1 MRFHISLRHTPD
13 SVTEILKTLLEI
25 DGHTDPEIVFDPS
38 KPSMIPVR
46 LVDTNKA
53 QAELGFR
60 ATTGLRAGLEKTIKW
75 YRESVQSGSSSDTP

>member
-25 DGHTDPEIVFDPS
+25 DGHTDAEIVFDPS

-53 QAELGFR
+53 ESILGFR
-60 ATTGLRAGLEKTIKW
+60 ATTGLREGLEKTIRW
-75 YRESVQSGSSSDTP
+75 YRESVQSGSSSDTF